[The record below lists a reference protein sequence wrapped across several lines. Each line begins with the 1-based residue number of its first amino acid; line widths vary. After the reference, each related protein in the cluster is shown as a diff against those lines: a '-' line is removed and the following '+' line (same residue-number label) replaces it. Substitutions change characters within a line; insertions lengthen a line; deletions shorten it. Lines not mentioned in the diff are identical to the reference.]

1 MKEQK
6 VPSGAAIN
14 AIQRLEIASLTGL
27 KAAESL
33 QGVKSRYE

>member
-6 VPSGAAIN
+6 VPGGGAIN
-14 AIQRLEIASLTGL
+14 AIQGVEIAPQAGR

-33 QGVKSRYE
+33 QGVKSRYD